1 MQEFSPP
8 PPPQAPT
15 PQMGNG
21 QMYAGVPKK
30 LSLKIRKKTNATLHN
45 SYCARRTGKR
55 FQKSFV
61 KVSTWMGR
69 NKEREL
75 VHDSLV
81 NCQTR

>member
-30 LSLKIRKKTNATLHN
+30 LSLKIRKKTNAIRIVLVEQ
-45 SYCARRTGKR
+45 GKG
-55 FQKSFV
+55 FK
-61 KVSTWMGR
+61 KV
-69 NKEREL
+69 L
-75 VHDSLV
+75 
-81 NCQTR
+81 